1 MKKVFWKKYF
11 NNINKNKLKNLI
23 KLLAIFS
30 SALLSIF
37 LFFSLI
43 IYFYISKYSKEFIY
57 NDISLIPNNKVGLT
71 LGTSP
76 VTGNGDTSQF
86 FITRME
92 AAKKLK
98 DNNKIEYI
106 LVSGDNRSISY
117 NEPKYMK
124 NYLLKLGVESGIII
138 PDYAG
143 RRTLDSVL
151 RSNEIFNQNSITI
164 ISQKFHNER
173 AIFIARKNGI
183 NAIAF
188 NAVDPYP
195 NTFKNILQNTRTYTR
210 EILARDIAIFDFV
223 FNKRPEIL
231 GETIEIKNE
240 DLIYLN
246 NLILEK

>member
-1 MKKVFWKKYF
+1 MKINFWK
-11 NNINKNKLKNLI
+11 NILKENTKNKVQNII
-23 KLLAIFS
+23 KVLVT
-30 SALLSIF
+30 
-37 LFFSLI
+37 LFFTILSLFVFFSTLT
-43 IYFYISKYSKEFIY
+43 YFYISHYSKPFIF
-57 NDISLIPNNKVGLT
+57 NDINLISKNKVGLT

-76 VTGNGDTSQF
+76 VTASGDASQF
-86 FITRME
+86 FITRMQ
-92 AAKKLK
+92 AAKELK

-106 LVSGDNRSISY
+106 LVSGDNRSVSY
-117 NEPKYMK
+117 NEPKYMR

-151 RSNEIFNQNSITI
+151 RSYEIFNQNSITV

-188 NAVDPYP
+188 DAKDPYP
-195 NTFKNILQNTRTYTR
+195 NNFKNLYRNLITYTR
-210 EILARDIAIFDFV
+210 EIVARDVAIFDFI

-240 DLIYLN
+240 DMIYLN
-246 NLILEK
+246 DLILEK